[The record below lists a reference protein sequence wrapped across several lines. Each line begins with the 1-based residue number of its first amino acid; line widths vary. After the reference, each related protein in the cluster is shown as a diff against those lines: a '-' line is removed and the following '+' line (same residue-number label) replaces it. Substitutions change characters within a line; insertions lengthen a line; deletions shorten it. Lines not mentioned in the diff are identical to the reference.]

1 MGVLGSAVQ
10 QDQFRV
16 PVLPHQRAQSPAA
29 GHGVHVGEG
38 PPHCRRAVKGQAVL
52 CGVLVEQPELVV
64 VDPAGHRFSSPAKKS
79 WRVTCRAAHGRLSRL
94 WYFARSAV
102 IEMLM
107 M

>member
-16 PVLPHQRAQSPAA
+16 PVLPYQRAQPSAA
-29 GHGVHVGEG
+29 GHVGEG

-64 VDPAGHRFSSPAKKS
+64 VDPAGHGFSSSASP
-79 WRVTCRAAHGRLSRL
+79 RRGMLS
-94 WYFARSAV
+94 
-102 IEMLM
+102 MP
-107 M
+107 